1 MGILSVCM
9 CLPNI
14 CTWGQQRVEECVI
27 LPGTGVLDN
36 FELLCECLNLNSG
49 PLREQPVLLPGEPP
63 LQPQPRASHPLAS
76 TSTGEITGITVMPR
90 FNSMLGNDF
99 RVLFILRQ
107 ALYQL
112 RYFPAHW
119 WFKKKM
125 CVCVWGVHVHS
136 WEFRRSL
143 WSQFS
148 PLPSQALQRSNL
160 GCQREQESLPTG
172 YPLVLSAYS
181 LIEAEACHFF

>member
-76 TSTGEITGITVMPR
+76 TSTGEITGEITGITVMPR

-119 WFKKKM
+119 WFKKNVCM
-125 CVCVWGVHVHS
+125 CLGDV
-136 WEFRRSL
+136 RSL
-143 WSQFS
+143 MGVQTKFVKS
-148 PLPSQALQRSNL
+148 
-160 GCQREQESLPTG
+160 
-172 YPLVLSAYS
+172 VLSFTLTCTSEIKLRLPKRAGIFTHWVSYTF
-181 LIEAEACHFF
+181 LLWPHW